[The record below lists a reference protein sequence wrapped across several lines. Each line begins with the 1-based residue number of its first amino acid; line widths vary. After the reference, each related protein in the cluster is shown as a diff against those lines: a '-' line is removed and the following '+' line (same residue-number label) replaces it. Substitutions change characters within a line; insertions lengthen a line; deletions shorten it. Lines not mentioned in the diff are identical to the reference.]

1 MYVSTLKLQPGICL
15 KTLFALLLAASASAC
30 HCRNARTHPDKQRL
44 IVTTDLGGTDPDDT
58 QSMIHL
64 LVCSN
69 AIDIEGLVSSQVW
82 SDMPDKVDRI
92 REVVGQFEKV
102 LPRLKKHAEGYPEPG
117 YLRSVIRQG
126 QKTSNMAGVGDG
138 KASPGSEL
146 IIEAVDKKDDPRPVW
161 IAAWGGMNTVA
172 QALWTVTHTRSPKD
186 IERFVRKIRIY
197 DVLGQ
202 DDAGAWIAQNYPGIL
217 YLRNKAVYGWAP
229 SDEWLRDNIQS
240 HKPLGDYYPDR
251 KWATEGDSPSF
262 LHVYANGLNVPE
274 EITFGG
280 WGGRFSD
287 IPVENIRG
295 MKFIAQS
302 GKDESLYDPYRMYAC
317 AAEGGNSIKR
327 WEREIW
333 NDFAARMAWT
343 ATDEYSAVNH
353 HPVAIVDGHDD
364 MSCIYKKVKAGR
376 DMEFDASASY
386 DPDGNP
392 LDFRFK
398 RKGFDDE
405 EKGTLIFDYIWF
417 IEKFRPVAF
426 LIENVAGIMECD
438 NDGRIKKALD
448 DLASDGYTITEPRV
462 LNAANYGVPQNRMR
476 WIVAGTRKN
485 TNIIL
490 PEPTATVTPCGSVF
504 LRSTENAKNH
514 VTRKHTAES
523 ICRYMKLPYGGRD
536 KLGRVDRLDPRLPS
550 KTVIAGGTKGGGRSH
565 LHPFVPRTLSVR
577 ECARLQTFPDDY
589 IFTGA
594 NARQF
599 TQVGNAVPPLLAYK
613 LALAIKH
620 SVFLLPQKEELSTE

>member
-1 MYVSTLKLQPGICL
+1 MRKAILNRAT
-15 KTLFALLLAASASAC
+15 SAPSSGKAK
-30 HCRNARTHPDKQRL
+30 RHPIWQAWE
-44 IVTTDLGGTDPDDT
+44 T
-58 QSMIHL
+58 
-64 LVCSN
+64 
-69 AIDIEGLVSSQVW
+69 A
-82 SDMPDKVDRI
+82 
-92 REVVGQFEKV
+92 
-102 LPRLKKHAEGYPEPG
+102 
-117 YLRSVIRQG
+117 
-126 QKTSNMAGVGDG
+126 

-364 MSCIYKKVKAGR
+364 MNCIYKKDEGRPRYGIRRFRILRPRWESAG
-376 DMEFDASASY
+376 F
-386 DPDGNP
+386 PLGN
-392 LDFRFK
+392 L
-398 RKGFDDE
+398 
-405 EKGTLIFDYIWF
+405 
-417 IEKFRPVAF
+417 
-426 LIENVAGIMECD
+426 
-438 NDGRIKKALD
+438 
-448 DLASDGYTITEPRV
+448 
-462 LNAANYGVPQNRMR
+462 
-476 WIVAGTRKN
+476 
-485 TNIIL
+485 
-490 PEPTATVTPCGSVF
+490 
-504 LRSTENAKNH
+504 
-514 VTRKHTAES
+514 
-523 ICRYMKLPYGGRD
+523 CR
-536 KLGRVDRLDPRLPS
+536 
-550 KTVIAGGTKGGGRSH
+550 
-565 LHPFVPRTLSVR
+565 
-577 ECARLQTFPDDY
+577 
-589 IFTGA
+589 
-594 NARQF
+594 
-599 TQVGNAVPPLLAYK
+599 TQYV
-613 LALAIKH
+613 
-620 SVFLLPQKEELSTE
+620 

>member
-1 MYVSTLKLQPGICL
+1 MQHSRKQDNPIPLTFATYQKDRKNNINKKHHLNAMYVSTLKLQPGICL

-126 QKTSNMAGVGDG
+126 QKTSNMAGVGNG

-262 LHVYANGLNVPE
+262 LYVYANGLNVPE

-287 IPVENIRG
+287 TPAENVRG

-302 GKDESLYDPYRMYAC
+302 GKDESRYDPYRMYAC

-364 MSCIYKKVKAGR
+364 MNCIYKKVKAGR

-392 LDFRFK
+392 LDFRWEIYAEPSTY
-398 RKGFDDE
+398 KG
-405 EKGTLIFDYIWF
+405 K
-417 IEKFRPVAF
+417 VNM
-426 LIENVAGIMECD
+426 ENGDSPKC
-438 NDGRIKKALD
+438 RIHIPAEASGKSLHVILSLTDRGKPAL
-448 DLASDGYTITEPRV
+448 T
-462 LNAANYGVPQNRMR
+462 
-476 WIVAGTRKN
+476 
-485 TNIIL
+485 
-490 PEPTATVTPCGSVF
+490 
-504 LRSTENAKNH
+504 
-514 VTRKHTAES
+514 
-523 ICRYMKLPYGGRD
+523 
-536 KLGRVDRLDPRLPS
+536 
-550 KTVIAGGTKGGGRSH
+550 
-565 LHPFVPRTLSVR
+565 
-577 ECARLQTFPDDY
+577 
-589 IFTGA
+589 
-594 NARQF
+594 
-599 TQVGNAVPPLLAYK
+599 AYK
-613 LALAIKH
+613 RIVVQVL
-620 SVFLLPQKEELSTE
+620 